1 MPCWSQSLLILVVIV
16 LGTLNIFNAACG
28 QKGRLTLPDA
38 APVTT
43 SALGVAVPVAASA
56 PATTSTQQFSR

>member
-1 MPCWSQSLLILVVIV
+1 MPCWSQSLLIVVV
-16 LGTLNIFNAACG
+16 VTLGTLNLFNAACG

-43 SALGVAVPVAASA
+43 PAPGAAVPVAPPA
-56 PATTSTQQFSR
+56 PATATSQSPSR